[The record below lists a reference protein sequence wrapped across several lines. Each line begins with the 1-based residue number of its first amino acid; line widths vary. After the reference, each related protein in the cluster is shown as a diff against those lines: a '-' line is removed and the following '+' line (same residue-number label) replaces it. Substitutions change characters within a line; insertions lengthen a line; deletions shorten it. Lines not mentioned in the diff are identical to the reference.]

1 MDAYGNLTSIDEFSG
16 NKRIRLI
23 SYLDPDVALGV
34 FPPTPDSSGWS
45 VAAVHRLSAGSG
57 GQTLMRVNALGRSAF
72 SLAWDGD
79 TSQYLSWE
87 GTASDQLVLEQL
99 TQPQDGDHIA
109 PPEFAVDFVEQCW
122 FALNDPYH
130 GAVVDISES
139 GTGEGNPVISFSWNG
154 GANQI
159 WRAQWV
165 DHPAAAAD
173 DGEQRFVQNAGKFAG
188 QCQP

>member
-1 MDAYGNLTSIDEFSG
+1 MDAYGNLDSIGEFSG

-45 VAAVHRLSAGSG
+45 VAGVHRLSAGSP
-57 GQTLMRVNALGRSAF
+57 GQTVMRVNALGPGRF
-72 SLAWDGD
+72 SLAWDAD

-87 GTASDQLVLEQL
+87 GATSGQLILEQL
-99 TQPQDGDHIA
+99 SQPQDGDRVD
-109 PPEFAVDFVEQCW
+109 PPEFALDFVELCW

-130 GAVVDISES
+130 GAVVDVSES

-154 GANQI
+154 GANQL
-159 WRAQWV
+159 WRAQWL
-165 DHPAAAAD
+165 DHPAAAERAD
-173 DGEQRFVQNAGKFAG
+173 AGAQQLRQTQQGAG
-188 QCQP
+188 